1 MDKFL
6 ADTSGAYH
14 ISVRT
19 ITNEF
24 EMLKATLL
32 KHHVT
37 LLFYI
42 VTEEFGTVEKK
53 LHFHYHLTVRSD
65 LKQDSI
71 NKYLRED
78 LFALYG
84 SRNYYVQKVK
94 DTFDHLVYITKQC
107 LDIKKM
113 REHHSNLSEA
123 LHQDLLMENERINKD
138 KKLPMFRKLFLR
150 YDDAHDIKDV
160 SPQQDKHI
168 RRFILQCY
176 KDWDILFPN
185 RSQMLQY
192 TAYIRSQ
199 YISLDH
205 VLNEYYT

>member
-14 ISVRT
+14 ISIRT

-53 LHFHYHLTVRSD
+53 LHFHYHLSVRSD
-65 LKQDSI
+65 LKLESI
-71 NKYLRED
+71 MKYMRED
-78 LFALYG
+78 LLSLYG

-94 DTFDHLVYITKQC
+94 DTFDHLVYITKEC

-113 REHHSNLSEA
+113 QEHHSNLSEA
-123 LHQDLLMENERINKD
+123 LHQDLLMANEKINKD

-150 YDDAHDIKDV
+150 YDDAHGVKELHSDF
-160 SPQQDKHI
+160 QI
-168 RRFILQCY
+168 RRYILQCY
-176 KDWDILFPN
+176 KDWNILFPN

-199 YISLDH
+199 YTSLEH
-205 VLNEYYT
+205 ILNEYYT